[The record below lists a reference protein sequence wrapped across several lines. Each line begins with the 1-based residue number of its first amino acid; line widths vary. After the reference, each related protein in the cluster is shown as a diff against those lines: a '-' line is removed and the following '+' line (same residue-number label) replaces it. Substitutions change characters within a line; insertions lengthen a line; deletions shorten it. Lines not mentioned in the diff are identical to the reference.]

1 MRNLFAALLS
11 VLVLGTA
18 LSAHVMVSPPQS
30 KAGIT
35 QTYELRAHNES
46 KLATTSL
53 ELQIPADITVLKVD
67 QAPAGTVDTPKTGD
81 RISAINWKVNIEPG
95 KYLALKF
102 EAKNPSGAAEIHWT
116 VKQHMADGSTVDWS
130 DAPGSKEKA
139 PVTTISVA
147 TQ

>member
-1 MRNLFAALLS
+1 MRNLLAVVLS
-11 VLVLGTA
+11 ILVLGTA
-18 LSAHVMVSPPQS
+18 ISGHVMVSPPQS
-30 KAGIT
+30 KAGIA

-46 KLATTSL
+46 KIATTSL

-67 QAPAGTVDTPKTGD
+67 QAPAGTVETPRTGE
-81 RISAINWKVNIEPG
+81 RITAINWTVNIDPG

-102 EAKNPSGAAEIHWT
+102 EAKNPSSNAEIHWS

-147 TQ
+147 TH